1 MEKDIIEIITEKE
14 YKTLTQEELHSISE
28 LCTNEVDFIQLKAT
42 FKSIYNLDQDVPTPR
57 ASTKNS
63 LDDLFAKTYHKA
75 TPVWYS
81 SITPVVIPKD
91 KKFIQQP
98 LLKVAA
104 ILLLLIIAV
113 PFLTQNIEVK
123 KDQLAEVQI
132 KTEKKDQDLNKI
144 EVPVVKEVESGSDAT
159 EEIQG
164 SNQSNGIQV
173 RSVGSSVAAIGATSG
188 AIQPGSNH
196 PDGVFVASVDETV
209 SMAVSFQPDVL
220 DLLTAT
226 F

>member
-1 MEKDIIEIITEKE
+1 MEHHTCQ
-14 YKTLTQEELHSISE
+14 YY
-28 LCTNEVDFIQLKAT
+28 F
-42 FKSIYNLDQDVPTPR
+42 
-57 ASTKNS
+57 
-63 LDDLFAKTYHKA
+63 
-75 TPVWYS
+75 
-81 SITPVVIPKD
+81 
-91 KKFIQQP
+91 
-98 LLKVAA
+98 
-104 ILLLLIIAV
+104 V